1 MREIIAISSR
11 ALLMGRTSPT
21 LLILPQS
28 QPAPRLQLHMRINST
43 VQYSTVQYR
52 TIQYSTVQYRE
63 YEYEYYTVSHQ
74 RTAFTKIRV
83 TLNPAEKEA
92 INTFDNA
99 SCLRASFS
107 LQYSEVKESTVR
119 YKNNAIQHS
128 AVQESTVQCNAV

>member
-43 VQYSTVQYR
+43 VQYRTIQHNTVQYR
-52 TIQYSTVQYRE
+52 
-63 YEYEYYTVSHQ
+63 EYEYYTVSHQ

>member
-28 QPAPRLQLHMRINST
+28 QPAPRLQLHMRIN
-43 VQYSTVQYR
+43 STVQYR